1 MHHTPDRLDP
11 ERIMVYGSPGAG
23 KSSAVRDLV
32 ADGQRVIVIDTE
44 RAYRRMLRGL
54 TYSPD
59 DIHDVATL
67 AMERDEREWEVL
79 LAELDEILAEAYE
92 DVDAARDWWLVIDSF
107 TPTWDW
113 CQASYIEQIHGKE
126 DVNYF
131 IQRRKEMEQAAKMG
145 NPLDGN
151 HDWTYI
157 NKMFNVL
164 YNKLLNWPGHTLITA
179 EAAPVDD
186 RDAAEVQKR
195 YAGIGMKPKG
205 QKRAPHIPQ
214 TLILARKTTRGWSY
228 LTVKDREREEMLDA
242 DAEDGFVEV
251 YLVGVAEWESGD
263 SPVLVSEMSPR
274 ERALARARG

>member
-1 MHHTPDRLDP
+1 MHRTPDRLDP
-11 ERIMVYGSPGAG
+11 ERILIYGPPGAG

-32 ADGQRVIVIDTE
+32 ADGQRVIVVDTE

-54 TYSPD
+54 TYDPT
-59 DIHDVATL
+59 DIHDITSL
-67 AMERDEREWEVL
+67 AMEQDQREWETLLDVMDEVL
-79 LAELDEILAEAYE
+79 TEAYE

-113 CQASYIEQIHGKE
+113 VQASYIEQVHGKE

-157 NKMFNVL
+157 NRMFNAL
-164 YNKLLNWPGHTLITA
+164 YNKLLNFPGHTLLTM
-179 EAAPVDD
+179 EAADVDD
-186 RDAAEVQKR
+186 RDKPEVQKR
-195 YAGIGMKPKG
+195 YAGIGSKPKG
-205 QKRAPHIPQ
+205 QKRAAHIPQ
-214 TLILARKTTRGWSY
+214 TLLLARKTTRGWSY
-228 LTVKDREREEMLDA
+228 LTVKDRERDELLDA

-251 YLVGVAEWESGD
+251 YLVGVAEWESGE
-263 SPVLVSEMSPR
+263 EMVPMTAR
-274 ERALARARG
+274 ERALAKARS